1 MPKRTLQDDLL
12 PLSPIVL
19 HMLLALADGEK
30 HGYAI
35 MKAVEDD
42 TGGDV
47 AIPLGSLYGAIKRMM
62 AGGLIEES
70 DERPDPDLDDERR
83 RYYRI
88 TPTGEQTLSAEVQR
102 LERTVAIAR
111 SKRAMGKAG

>member
-1 MPKRTLQDDLL
+1 MPRRAAQEEGL
-12 PLSPIVL
+12 PLSPIMF

-42 TGGDV
+42 TDGDI

-70 DERPDPDLDDERR
+70 DERPDADLDDERR

-88 TPTGEQTLSAEVQR
+88 TATGEQVLAAEVLR
-102 LERTVAIAR
+102 LERTL
-111 SKRAMGKAG
+111 

>member
-1 MPKRTLQDDLL
+1 MPKRVSQDEVL
-12 PLSPIVL
+12 PLSPIIF

-42 TGGDV
+42 TGGEI
-47 AIPLGSLYGAIKRMM
+47 AIPLGSLYGAIKRMI

-70 DERPDPDLDDERR
+70 AERPDPDLDDERR

-88 TPTGEQTLSAEVQR
+88 TPTGEQTLAAEVQR
-102 LERTVAIAR
+102 LERTLAIAR
-111 SKRAMGKAG
+111 SKRVTGKAG

>member
-1 MPKRTLQDDLL
+1 MPKRVSQDEVV
-12 PLSPIVL
+12 PLSPMML

-35 MKAVEDD
+35 MKAVEDE
-42 TGGDV
+42 TGGEIV
-47 AIPLGSLYGAIKRMM
+47 IPLGSLYGAIKRMIV
-62 AGGLIEES
+62 GGLIAES

-88 TPTGEQTLSAEVQR
+88 TATGEQTLRAEMER
-102 LERTVAIAR
+102 LERTLAIAR
-111 SKRAMGKAG
+111 SKRVFGKAE